1 MTGSG
6 AGSSAAGG
14 LLGAIADVG
23 RASSGGYERFAWT
36 VHDLALREWFAAEAA
51 ARGLDVTTDRA
62 GNQWAWW
69 GDPDAD
75 GPGVVT
81 GSHLDSVPGGGAFD
95 GPLGVVSA
103 FAALDALRASGVVPA
118 RPLAIVNFSDEE
130 GARFGLACLGSR
142 AVTGTVSAD
151 RLLALRDRTG
161 DSLADVLGRVS
172 PGGSGVSSSSRGSS
186 LSRPGEVSTSST
198 SGVGV
203 GVGGSGSWG
212 SGGVSLE
219 HYGRDDEAL
228 ARIGVFVELHVEQGR
243 YLADLPADEAA
254 PVAVGAAIWPH
265 GRWRVDLAGEAN
277 HAGTTPLAHRHD
289 PMLDLAR
296 LITDVRAAAEQAG
309 ALATLAKVEVEP
321 NGVNAIPS
329 RVRAWIDAR
338 AETEDAV
345 LAVLCGPGGVG
356 GAVPVE
362 AGHMTAGPVAERVP
376 GERPGLRSSAP
387 GGPGGRGGPGTG
399 GGLGGSSG
407 SGVFGGLG
415 EWAPVEESWTP
426 ATVFDP
432 ALAARLADVV
442 GRPGSDLPAPVIGTG
457 AGHDAGILAA
467 AGVPTAM
474 LFVRNPTG
482 VSHSPAEHAEQ
493 SDCDAGV
500 EALTAVL
507 ADLLTTP
514 AVPLGRSATPVAR
527 AGSAVGSAGSAAP
540 ARQGL
545 P

>member
-6 AGSSAAGG
+6 AGSTVAGG
-14 LLGAIADVG
+14 LLAAIADVG

-51 ARGLDVTTDRA
+51 ARGLDVVVDLA

-103 FAALDALRASGVVPA
+103 FAALDALRVSGVVPA

-151 RLLALRDRTG
+151 RLLALRDRAG

-172 PGGSGVSSSSRGSS
+172 PGGSGWSRTSSASRGSSSSRGSSASRGSS
-186 LSRPGEVSTSST
+186 LSRPDGASTSST
-198 SGVGV
+198 SGVGAS
-203 GVGGSGSWG
+203 GVR
-212 SGGVSLE
+212 LE

-296 LITDVRAAAEQAG
+296 LITDVRAAAEHAG

-345 LAVLCGPGGVG
+345 LAVLGGPGGPG
-356 GAVPVE
+356 STVPAA
-362 AGHMTAGPVAERVP
+362 AGQVTAGVVAESGLGVP
-376 GERPGLRSSAP
+376 PGLRSPAA
-387 GGPGGRGGPGTG
+387 GGPAGW
-399 GGLGGSSG
+399 
-407 SGVFGGLG
+407 GLG

-493 SDCDAGV
+493 ADCDAGV

-514 AVPLGRSATPVAR
+514 ALPPGRSATP
-527 AGSAVGSAGSAAP
+527 
-540 ARQGL
+540 ARQGRQ
-545 P
+545 